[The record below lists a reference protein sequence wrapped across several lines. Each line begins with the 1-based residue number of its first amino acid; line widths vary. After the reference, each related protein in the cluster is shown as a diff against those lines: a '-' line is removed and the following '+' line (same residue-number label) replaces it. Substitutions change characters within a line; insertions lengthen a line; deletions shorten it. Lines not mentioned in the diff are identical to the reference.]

1 MGLTREFF
9 ETVAS
14 SELLLSTLGFCN
26 SKAAIGLS
34 FRKAKPM
41 ATSVIGRS
49 VNRIDGRKKVTG
61 QADYAADHN
70 PDGLVHGYGVMS
82 TIASGRVTG
91 IDAAKAVAAP
101 GVLAVLHHG
110 NIPPLYRSSNDW
122 ETQTTV
128 GEVRPPF
135 EDDRVYYAG
144 QFVAL
149 VVAKTFE
156 QARDAAALVNISYQE
171 EKPLIHWTDDL
182 KIEPQDEAKRGNP
195 DEAFAHAEVLHEATY
210 WTPTETHN
218 PIEMHGAV
226 AAWEGDRLTVYSST
240 QGVIF
245 ERNALAMVLGV
256 PVDRVTVLSPYL
268 GSGFGGKLF
277 LWPHTVLASV
287 AAKQMQRPVKVSVT
301 RSAMFTTVGHRPA
314 TKQSLK
320 LAAKKDG
327 QLTAIQHDTVCHTS
341 FTDLYL
347 EDCGTTTKALYT
359 AKNLHVAHAVARVNR
374 GTPTAMRAPGSA
386 PGLFALESAMDEL
399 AIKLNMDPVEL
410 RLKNIADIEQDT
422 GKPWS
427 SNHLH
432 ECLQV
437 GAEKFGWSKRSVTP
451 GSMKNGDKVL
461 GWGVA
466 ACSWPADRQACS
478 ARVDIRADGSVR
490 VSCATQDIGTGTYTV
505 IAQVVAELTGLPFE
519 KIDVK
524 LGDTSLPPGPIS
536 GGSWVTAT
544 VTPAV
549 AEATRQALKRL
560 TAIAIEKQGPL
571 ANADEKSIEARN
583 GGLYNKNDDKQA
595 SFAEI
600 LASRRLASLSGEV
613 TTSLG
618 PDADKFAFRSFGAH
632 FIEVEWEPAIARLR
646 VARCVSVLDG
656 GRMINPKAAHNQI
669 AGAIVMGVGMALFE
683 ETLFDGRSGR
693 PINNNFADYVVST
706 NADAPQMD
714 ITFLD
719 HPDLHLNEFGARGI
733 GEIGLTGLAASV
745 ANAVYHATGKR
756 VRELPI
762 TLDKLMV

>member
-1 MGLTREFF
+1 MKGGE
-9 ETVAS
+9 
-14 SELLLSTLGFCN
+14 
-26 SKAAIGLS
+26 
-34 FRKAKPM
+34 M
-41 ATSVIGRS
+41 ATTVIGQS
-49 VNRIDGRKKVTG
+49 VNRIDGHKKVTG
-61 QADYAADHN
+61 QADYAADHHL
-70 PDGLVHGYGVMS
+70 DGLVHGYGVMS
-82 TIASGRVTG
+82 TIANGRVVG
-91 IDAAKAVAAP
+91 IDASVAQTAP

-110 NIPPLYRSSNDW
+110 NIAPLYRSSNDF

-156 QARDAAALVNISYQE
+156 QARDAAPLVKVSYQE
-171 EKPLIHWTDDL
+171 EKPLVSWSDDL
-182 KIEPQDEAKRGNP
+182 KVEPQDEAKRGNP
-195 DEAFAHAEVLHEATY
+195 DEAFAHAAADHSQVVHEATY
-210 WTPTETHN
+210 WTPMETHN

-226 AAWEGDRLTVYSST
+226 ASWEGDRLTVYSST

-277 LWPHTVLASV
+277 LWPHTVLAAV
-287 AAKQMQRPVKVSVT
+287 AAKQLQRPVKVSVT
-301 RSAMFTTVGHRPA
+301 RSMMFTTVGHRPS

-320 LAAKKDG
+320 LAATKDG
-327 QLTAIQHDTVCHTS
+327 TLTAIQHDTVCHTS

-359 AKNLHVAHAVARVNR
+359 TQNLHVAHAVARVNR

-386 PGLFALESAMDEL
+386 PGLYALESAMDEL

-410 RLKNIADIEQDT
+410 RLKNIAMVEQDT

-437 GAEKFGWSKRSVTP
+437 GAEKFGWSKRSAAP
-451 GSMKNGDKVL
+451 GSMKSGDKIL

-466 ACSWPADRQACS
+466 ACSWPADRQGCS
-478 ARVDIRADGSVR
+478 ARVDIRSDGTVR
-490 VSCATQDIGTGTYTV
+490 ASCATQDIGTGTYTV
-505 IAQVVAELTGLPFE
+505 IAQVVSELTGLPFE
-519 KIDVK
+519 KIEVK

-560 TAIAIEKQGPL
+560 TAIAVDKAGPL
-571 ANADEKSIEARN
+571 ANADEKSVVAKN
-583 GGLYNKNDDKQA
+583 GKLVNTDDDKQA
-595 SFAEI
+595 GFAEI

-618 PDADKFAFRSFGAH
+618 DAANKFGFRSFGAH
-632 FIEVEWEPAIARLR
+632 FTEVEWEPAIARLR
-646 VARCVSVLDG
+646 VSRCVSVLDG
-656 GRMINPKAAHNQI
+656 GRIMNPKAARNQI
-669 AGAIVMGVGMALFE
+669 AGAIVMGVGMAMFE
-683 ETLFDGRSGR
+683 ETRFDGRSGR

-706 NADAPQMD
+706 NADTPQMD

-719 HPDLHLNEFGARGI
+719 YPDLHLNEFGARGI

-745 ANAVYHATGKR
+745 ANAVNHATGTR

-762 TLDKLMV
+762 TLDKLMA

>member
-1 MGLTREFF
+1 
-9 ETVAS
+9 
-14 SELLLSTLGFCN
+14 
-26 SKAAIGLS
+26 
-34 FRKAKPM
+34 M
-41 ATSVIGRS
+41 ATTVIGQS
-49 VNRIDGRKKVTG
+49 ANRFDGRKKVTG
-61 QADYAADHN
+61 QADYAADHTLY
-70 PDGLVHGYGVMS
+70 GLVHGYGVMS
-82 TIASGRVTG
+82 TIASGRVTK
-91 IDAAKAVAAP
+91 IDAAAAESAP
-101 GVLAVLHHG
+101 GVVAVLHRG
-110 NIPPLYRSSNDW
+110 NILPLYRSSNDW

-135 EDDRVYYAG
+135 EDDRIYYAG

-156 QARDAAALVNISYQE
+156 QARDAAPLVKITYEE
-171 EKPLIHWTDDL
+171 EKPLVGWSDDP

-210 WTPTETHN
+210 LTPAEMHN

-226 AAWEGDRLTVYSST
+226 ARWEGDRLTVYSST

-277 LWPHTVLASV
+277 LWPHTVLAAA
-287 AAKQMQRPVKVSVT
+287 AAKQLQRPVKVSVT
-301 RSAMFTTVGHRPA
+301 RSMMFTTVGHRPS

-320 LAAKKDG
+320 LAAKRDG
-327 QLTAIQHDTVCHTS
+327 ELTAVQHDTVCHTS
-341 FTDLYL
+341 FTDTYL

-410 RLKNIADIEQDT
+410 RLKNIAGIEQDS

-432 ECLQV
+432 ECLTV
-437 GAEKFGWSKRSVTP
+437 GAEKFGWSKRNAAP
-451 GSMKNGDKVL
+451 GSMTGGEKIL

-466 ACSWPADRQACS
+466 ACSWPADRMSCS
-478 ARVDIRADGSVR
+478 ARVDILADGSVR
-490 VSCATQDIGTGTYTV
+490 ASCATQDIGTGTYTV
-505 IAQVVAELTGLPFE
+505 IAQVVSELTGLPFE
-519 KIDVK
+519 KIEVK

-544 VTPAV
+544 VAPAV
-549 AEATRQALKRL
+549 AEATRLALKRL
-560 TAIAIEKQGPL
+560 TTIAVDKQGPL
-571 ANADEKSIEARN
+571 AGANEKSIETRSGA
-583 GGLYNKNDDKQA
+583 LYNKNDNKRA
-595 SFAEI
+595 SFAEV

-613 TTSLG
+613 ASSLG
-618 PDADKFAFRSFGAH
+618 ADAEKFAFRSFGAH
-632 FIEVEWEPAIARLR
+632 FVEVEWEPAIARLR

-656 GRMINPKAAHNQI
+656 GRMINPKTAHNQI
-669 AGAIVMGVGMALFE
+669 AGAIVMGVGMAMFE
-683 ETLFDGRSGR
+683 ETRYDERSGR
-693 PINNNFADYVVST
+693 PINSNFADYVVST
-706 NADAPQMD
+706 NADTPQMD

-719 HPDLHLNEFGARGI
+719 YPDLHLNEFGARGI

-762 TLDKLMV
+762 TLDKLMA